1 MLTSRRVRTA
11 RVSSLLGAL
20 LLLSVTEAAAAPA
33 ELASASARLEV
44 QALPDCTT
52 REQVAARVAARSR
65 RIHFDD
71 AQATGPTVRA
81 VIAHGPHGA
90 VGELVIVQ
98 PDGRTSSRRLSA
110 PSCAEATDAIA
121 LIIALTLDPLSAAA
135 STPATASPAPSAAT
149 GRPTAAPAPS
159 AATGRPTAAPTP
171 SAATGGSGA
180 TAPSP
185 SASQGGA
192 TPPAPT
198 ANEPPHGPAEAIPAR
213 RPASAQPP
221 ESPVGPERD
230 APPSPS
236 PGSESTVVSSP
247 AAPPVVTQSRFGGG
261 ATGQA
266 TFGLTPGALPGLGV
280 YLIAALDREALWSP
294 ALVLT
299 GTHAWTN
306 GLVETGGTAAFTLD
320 ALTLDACPLRLH
332 LAPVEARA
340 CGTALYGRLG
350 ASGSDTYAQASASR
364 PFASAGGALLLS
376 LELGRR
382 FEVTGRLGAGASLI
396 RDSFAFT
403 PAVFH
408 RTAAVTIAAGLGLGV
423 RFP

>member
-20 LLLSVTEAAAAPA
+20 LLFSVTQAAAAPA

-52 REQVAARVAARSR
+52 REEVATRVAARSR

-71 AQATGPTVRA
+71 EQAAGPTVRA

-110 PSCAEATDAIA
+110 GSCAEATDAIA
-121 LIIALTLDPLSAAA
+121 LIIALTLDPMSAAA
-135 STPATASPAPSAAT
+135 STAAAASPAPSAAP
-149 GRPTAAPAPS
+149 GRPGAPPLPPS
-159 AATGRPTAAPTP
+159 APQ
-171 SAATGGSGA
+171 SG
-180 TAPSP
+180 P
-185 SASQGGA
+185 

-198 ANEPPHGPAEAIPAR
+198 ANEPPHSPAEAIPAR

-221 ESPVGPERD
+221 ENPARPQRE

-236 PGSESTVVSSP
+236 AGRESTVVSSP
-247 AAPPVVTQSRFGGG
+247 PAPPVVTQSRFGGG

-266 TFGLTPGALPGLGV
+266 IFGLVPGALPGLGV

-299 GTHAWTN
+299 GTHAWSN

-332 LAPVEARA
+332 LAPAEARV

-350 ASGSDTYAQASASR
+350 ASGSDTPAPATASR

-376 LELGRR
+376 LELGRL
-382 FEVTGRLGAGASLI
+382 FEVTGRFGAGASLI

-408 RTAAVTIAAGLGLGV
+408 RTAAVTLAAGLGLGV

>member
-11 RVSSLLGAL
+11 GVSSLLGAL
-20 LLLSVTEAAAAPA
+20 LGALLLPVIGAAAAPA

-52 REQVAARVAARSR
+52 REELAARVTARSR

-71 AQATGPTVRA
+71 EQATGPTVRA

-110 PSCAEATDAIA
+110 ASCAEATDAIA

-135 STPATASPAPSAAT
+135 STAAAASPAPSAAP
-149 GRPTAAPAPS
+149 GRP
-159 AATGRPTAAPTP
+159 
-171 SAATGGSGA
+171 GA
-180 TAPSP
+180 TARPP
-185 SASQGGA
+185 SAPQSGP

-198 ANEPPHGPAEAIPAR
+198 ANEPPHSPAEATPAR

-221 ESPVGPERD
+221 ENPARPERE
-230 APPSPS
+230 APPSPVAGRE
-236 PGSESTVVSSP
+236 PTLVSAP
-247 AAPPVVTQSRFGGG
+247 PAPPVVTHSRFGGG
-261 ATGQA
+261 AAAQEL
-266 TFGLTPGALPGLGV
+266 FGLAPGALPGLGLYV
-280 YLIAALDREALWSP
+280 IGALDREALWSP

-299 GTHAWTN
+299 GTHAWSN

-332 LAPVEARA
+332 LAPAEART
-340 CGTALYGRLG
+340 CGTALYGQLG
-350 ASGSDTYAQASASR
+350 ASGSHTYSAATASR
-364 PFASAGGALLLS
+364 AVAAAGGALLVS
-376 LELGRR
+376 LELGRL
-382 FEVTGRLGAGASLI
+382 FEVTGRFGASASLI

-408 RTAAVTIAAGLGLGV
+408 RTAAVTMAAGLGLGV

>member
-20 LLLSVTEAAAAPA
+20 LLLSVTPAAAAPA

-52 REQVAARVAARSR
+52 REELAARVTARAR

-71 AQATGPTVRA
+71 EQAAGPTVRA

-110 PSCAEATDAIA
+110 GSCAEATDAIA

-135 STPATASPAPSAAT
+135 ATAAAASPAPSAAT
-149 GRPTAAPAPS
+149 GRPGASAPPPS
-159 AATGRPTAAPTP
+159 APQ
-171 SAATGGSGA
+171 SG
-180 TAPSP
+180 P
-185 SASQGGA
+185 

-198 ANEPPHGPAEAIPAR
+198 ANEPPHRPAEAIPAR
-213 RPASAQPP
+213 RPASTQPP
-221 ESPVGPERD
+221 ENPTRPQRE

-236 PGSESTVVSSP
+236 ARRESTVVSSP

-266 TFGLTPGALPGLGV
+266 IFGLVPGALPGLGV

-294 ALVLT
+294 AVVLT
-299 GTHAWTN
+299 GTHAWSN

-320 ALTLDACPLRLH
+320 ALTLDACPFRLH
-332 LAPVEARA
+332 LAPAEARA
-340 CGTALYGRLG
+340 CGTALYGRLS
-350 ASGSDTYAQASASR
+350 ASGSDTPAQATASR
-364 PFASAGGALLLS
+364 PFASAGGALLVS
-376 LELGRR
+376 LELGRL
-382 FEVTGRLGAGASLI
+382 FEVTGRFGAGASLI

-408 RTAAVTIAAGLGLGV
+408 RTAAVTLAAGLGLGV

>member
-11 RVSSLLGAL
+11 RVSSVLGAL
-20 LLLSVTEAAAAPA
+20 LLLSVTEADAAPA

-52 REQVAARVAARSR
+52 REEVAARVAARSR

-71 AQATGPTVRA
+71 EQATGPTVRA

-110 PSCAEATDAIA
+110 ASCVEATDAIA

-135 STPATASPAPSAAT
+135 STGAAPSAAP
-149 GRPTAAPAPS
+149 GRP
-159 AATGRPTAAPTP
+159 
-171 SAATGGSGA
+171 GA
-180 TAPSP
+180 TALPP
-185 SASQGGA
+185 SAPRSA
-192 TPPAPT
+192 PTPT
-198 ANEPPHGPAEAIPAR
+198 ANEPPRSPAEAIPAR
-213 RPASAQPP
+213 RPAAAQPP
-221 ESPVGPERD
+221 ESPARPERE
-230 APPSPS
+230 APPPASVDRGP
-236 PGSESTVVSSP
+236 TVIS
-247 AAPPVVTQSRFGGG
+247 APPAPLVVTRSRFGGG

-266 TFGLTPGALPGLGV
+266 IFGLAPGALPGLGV

-299 GTHAWTN
+299 GTHAWSN
-306 GLVETGGTAAFTLD
+306 GLSETGGTAAFTLD

-332 LAPVEARA
+332 LAPAEARA
-340 CGTALYGRLG
+340 CGTALYGRLD
-350 ASGSDTYAQASASR
+350 ASGSDTYAPATASR
-364 PFASAGGALLLS
+364 PFVSAGGALLLS
-376 LELGRR
+376 LELGRL
-382 FEVTGRLGAGASLI
+382 FEVTGRFGAGASLI

-408 RTAAVTIAAGLGLGV
+408 RTAAVTVAAGLGLGV

>member
-20 LLLSVTEAAAAPA
+20 LLLSVTPAAAAPA

-52 REQVAARVAARSR
+52 REEVAARVAARSR

-71 AQATGPTVRA
+71 EQAAGPTVRA

-90 VGELVIVQ
+90 VGELVIVE

-110 PSCAEATDAIA
+110 GSCAEATDAIA

-135 STPATASPAPSAAT
+135 STAAASPAPSAAT
-149 GRPTAAPAPS
+149 GRPGALPLPPS
-159 AATGRPTAAPTP
+159 APQ
-171 SAATGGSGA
+171 SG
-180 TAPSP
+180 P
-185 SASQGGA
+185 

-198 ANEPPHGPAEAIPAR
+198 ANEPPHSPAEAIPAR
-213 RPASAQPP
+213 RPASVRPP
-221 ESPVGPERD
+221 ESPARPERE

-236 PGSESTVVSSP
+236 AGRESPVVSSR

-261 ATGQA
+261 ASGQA
-266 TFGLTPGALPGLGV
+266 IFGLVPGALPGLGV

-299 GTHAWTN
+299 GTHAWSN

-320 ALTLDACPLRLH
+320 AVTVDACALRLH
-332 LAPVEARA
+332 LAPFEARA
-340 CGTALYGRLG
+340 CATALYGRLA
-350 ASGSDTYAQASASR
+350 ASGSDTYAQATDTR
-364 PFASAGGALLLS
+364 PFAAAGGAVLLS
-376 LELGRR
+376 LDLGRLFELSGR
-382 FEVTGRLGAGASLI
+382 FGASASLI
-396 RDSFAFT
+396 RDSFAFA

-408 RTAAVTIAAGLGLGV
+408 RTAAVTFAAGLGLGV

>member
-1 MLTSRRVRTA
+1 M
-11 RVSSLLGAL
+11 
-20 LLLSVTEAAAAPA
+20 TEAAAAPA

-52 REQVAARVAARSR
+52 REEVAARVAARSR

-71 AQATGPTVRA
+71 EQATGPTVRA

-110 PSCAEATDAIA
+110 ASCAEATDAIA
-121 LIIALTLDPLSAAA
+121 LIIALTLDPTSV
-135 STPATASPAPSAAT
+135 STS
-149 GRPTAAPAPS
+149 APAP
-159 AATGRPTAAPTP
+159 AAAGRPGVTAPPLSPPQSGPTPPQPAANAPPPSVAEAAPTR
-171 SAATGGSGA
+171 
-180 TAPSP
+180 
-185 SASQGGA
+185 
-192 TPPAPT
+192 PP
-198 ANEPPHGPAEAIPAR
+198 GPARSPEN
-213 RPASAQPP
+213 PP
-221 ESPVGPERD
+221 TPERQ

-236 PGSESTVVSSP
+236 AGRGPTVVSSP

-266 TFGLTPGALPGLGV
+266 IFGLAPGALPGLGV

-294 ALVLT
+294 ALVVT
-299 GTHAWTN
+299 GTHAWSN

-332 LAPVEARA
+332 LAPAEARA

-350 ASGSDTYAQASASR
+350 ASGSHTYSQTTASR
-364 PFASAGGALLLS
+364 PFAAAGGALLVS
-376 LELGRR
+376 LELGRLFELSGR
-382 FEVTGRLGAGASLI
+382 FGASASLI

-408 RTAAVTIAAGLGLGV
+408 RTAAVTMAAGLGLGV